1 MTNQSADHMNP
12 PGDGAASQPVT
23 PDTIPPFPQ
32 PIETKPPKT
41 NWVVFIGSAAMIVAI
56 ALWAIIFPDNA
67 GVVIGNTVGWVS
79 SNLGWY
85 YILTAGLILLFVIF
99 LAIGKTG
106 TIKLGPDHSKPQFNM
121 FTWTSMLFA
130 AGIGIDLMFFSVSE
144 PVSHYYAP
152 PTGDGETI
160 EAARQGVVWTLY
172 HYGPIGW
179 GMYALMGG
187 AFAYF
192 AYRRNMPLSIRS
204 LLTPLFGKK
213 VNGWFGHTVDIAAV
227 LGTIFGIAVS
237 LGIGVVQLNYGL
249 KLVFNVPEGIAT
261 QTALLVISVAIAIMS
276 TLSGVEKGIRRLSEL
291 NVLLALLLIIY
302 VIVFGKTREL
312 LDGLV
317 MNFGDFI
324 NRLPGMLFNTFGWDQ
339 PDDWMAAWTLFFW
352 AWWIAWAPFVGLF
365 LARISRGRTLR
376 QFIFGVLVVPF
387 LFILLFDSIFGN
399 AALQKVRGGD
409 DTFGQNAMNHAER
422 GFFDLL
428 NSYPAAPFVVGLALV
443 TGLLFY
449 VTSADSGALVLS
461 NFTSHIEDPKQDGGK
476 GLRLFWSIATGLL
489 TLSMLLVGGVTTLQN
504 ATLIIGLPFSVVMY
518 FVMISLYRALRAD
531 LAHGHGYETAAAN
544 RPATTGNWRQR
555 LRRSTVFPKVD
566 QVARYIDSVAE
577 PALDDVVTEL
587 RRTGNE
593 ATLTRSREAGTELDC
608 LVVSVHYDADED
620 FSYQLHPVSHD
631 IPSFAYRN
639 PNKAERY
646 YRLEVFT
653 GTGSKDYD
661 VYGYTTEQLISDV
674 LSHYESHLEFLRVT
688 AGEPLAS
695 IVEDD
700 QAVTDWHDD
709 FETPEDEASSK

>member
-1 MTNQSADHMNP
+1 MTNQSTDHSTP
-12 PGDGAASQPVT
+12 PGDKT
-23 PDTIPPFPQ
+23 PATPLDAQTIPPFPR
-32 PIETKPPKT
+32 PIETKSPKP
-41 NWVVFIGSAAMIVAI
+41 NWIVFTGAAVLIVAI
-56 ALWAIIFPDNA
+56 ALWAMIWPDNA
-67 GVVIGNTVGWVS
+67 GTVIGNTVSWVS
-79 SNLGWY
+79 ANLGWY

-106 TIKLGPDHSKPQFNM
+106 GIKLGPDHSKPQFNM

-130 AGIGIDLMFFSVSE
+130 AGIGMDLMFFSVNE

-152 PTGDGETI
+152 PTGSGENV
-160 EAARQGVVWTLY
+160 EAARQAVVWTLY

-213 VNGWFGHTVDIAAV
+213 VHGWFGHTVDIAAV

-261 QTALLVISVAIAIMS
+261 QTALIIVSVLIAIMS

-291 NVLLALLLIIY
+291 NVILAIILIGY
-302 VIVFGKTREL
+302 VIVVGKTREL

-317 MNFGDFI
+317 MNIGDFM

-339 PDDWMAAWTLFFW
+339 PDDWMASWTLFFW

-387 LFILLFDSIFGN
+387 LFIALFDSIFGN
-399 AALQKVRGGD
+399 AALQKVRDGD

-461 NFTSHIEDPKQDGGK
+461 NFTSKIEDPKQDGGK
-476 GLRLFWSIATGLL
+476 GLRLFWAVATGLL

-518 FVMISLYRALRAD
+518 LVMISLYRALRSD
-531 LAHGHGYETAAAN
+531 LAHGHGYQTAAAN
-544 RPATTGNWRQR
+544 RPEIAGNWRQR
-555 LRRSTVFPKVD
+555 LRRSNVYPKVN
-566 QVARYIDSVAE
+566 QVNRYIDAVAE
-577 PALDDVVTEL
+577 PALNDVVTEL

-608 LVVSVHYDADED
+608 LVVSVHYESDED
-620 FSYQLHPVSHD
+620 FSYQIHPVSHD
-631 IPSFAYRN
+631 VPSYAYRN
-639 PNKAERY
+639 PNEAERY

-661 VYGYTTEQLISDV
+661 IYGYTTEQLISDV

-700 QAVTDWHDD
+700 QAVTDWHED
-709 FETPEDEASSK
+709 FESAESDESSK